1 MAMLDKIKQIGREM
15 RIHAPFTVLGAVT
28 GIFFMLVF
36 GYLYQGHTPVLFS
49 IFHPLH
55 VVLSAMVTASLF
67 KLHRKAKDFIRIL
80 LIGYFGSVGVAT
92 LSDCIIPFFGETVLG
107 VAVPSHA
114 GLHEETHPKQ
124 HTSAGQE
131 HEDPADHEHEPHTE
145 AVPAEVDHE
154 HADHAE
160 GKPHLHLG
168 FIEEWYLVNPAAVL
182 GVLIAY
188 FLPRTKYPHALH
200 VLISTW
206 ASSAHIL
213 MNTQADITIPLL
225 AGMFIVLFVSVWLP
239 CCISDIVFPMLFVDA
254 TTNHNHCW
262 LCHDHAK
269 DAQEKEARS

>member
-1 MAMLDKIKQIGREM
+1 MLITDKIRQIGREM

-28 GIFFMLVF
+28 GIAFMFVF
-36 GYLYQGHTPVLFS
+36 GYLYQGHTSVLFAV
-49 IFHPLH
+49 FHPAH

-80 LIGYFGSVGVAT
+80 LIGYFGSIGVAT
-92 LSDCIIPFFGETVLG
+92 LSDCVIPFFGESILG
-107 VAVPSHA
+107 VAVPTHTV
-114 GLHEETHPKQ
+114 LHEKANESEENLYTEEQ
-124 HTSAGQE
+124 
-131 HEDPADHEHEPHTE
+131 ADHN
-145 AVPAEVDHE
+145 PAPTG
-154 HADHAE
+154 ADHAHE
-160 GKPHLHLG
+160 DHTDRKPHLHLG

-213 MNTQADITIPLL
+213 MNTQADITVTLL
-225 AGMFIVLFVSVWLP
+225 SGMFIVLFISVWLP

-254 TTNHNHCW
+254 TADHSHCW
-262 LCHDHAK
+262 LCHDPTK
-269 DAQEKEARS
+269 DTKETGAES